1 MINKSAFDWF
11 IWQKVWGIG
20 VFWVQGKGR
29 VIANASYSVIPW
41 KMSPEKKAMQS
52 STREDEIMDTFHG
65 KVQSI
70 KPRNVSKLSQ

>member
-41 KMSPEKKAMQS
+41 KMSP
-52 STREDEIMDTFHG
+52 
-65 KVQSI
+65 
-70 KPRNVSKLSQ
+70 